1 MLSRV
6 SENLVRRS
14 YDATQRRARAVEERS
29 ATRRKVVAAAAD
41 LFVERGYV
49 GTTVAAIAER
59 AGVALQSVYTAGGS
73 KGELLE
79 AVHDQ
84 AVVGDDA
91 PIPLLARRT
100 VAKIAQEPDPRRQVE
115 LFAVL
120 IVETLERAGAVLAVY
135 RDAAATDDEVA
146 SRWKAVQLRRL
157 DTFRGIV
164 DTIGAD
170 ALALTAADAADA
182 AWTIGSIDVFLLL
195 RRTRGWSAA
204 KYRSWL
210 TASLARQLLP

>member
-1 MLSRV
+1 V
-6 SENLVRRS
+6 STVDGDRVRRS

-29 ATRRKVVAAAAD
+29 ATRHKVLAAAGD

-59 AGVALQSVYTAGGS
+59 AGVALQSLYSAGGS
-73 KGELLE
+73 KGELLQ

-100 VAKIAQEPDPRRQVE
+100 VAKIAEEPEPRRQVE
-115 LFAVL
+115 LFAAL
-120 IVETLERAGAVLAVY
+120 IVETLERAGAVLAAY
-135 RDAAATDDEVA
+135 RDAAATDDDVA
-146 SRWKAVQLRRL
+146 SRWQAVQLRRL
-157 DTFRGIV
+157 ETFRGIV

-170 ALALTAADAADA
+170 ALALTAADAADT
-182 AWTIGSIDVFLLL
+182 AWTIGSIDVYLLL
-195 RRTRGWSAA
+195 RGTRGWSAA

-210 TASLARQLLP
+210 TASLTRQLLP